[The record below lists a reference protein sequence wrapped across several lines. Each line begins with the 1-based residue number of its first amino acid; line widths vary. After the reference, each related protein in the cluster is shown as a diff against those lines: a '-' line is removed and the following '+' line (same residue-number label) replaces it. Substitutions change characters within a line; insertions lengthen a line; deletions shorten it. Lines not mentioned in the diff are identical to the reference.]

1 MPPDPLERPLAA
13 LTDHPVLAA
22 ETEAA
27 LIEAMRAGAHARA
40 VLPMAPPTAV
50 AATRDQIV
58 HGEAA
63 RAMLVRHNMR
73 LVVSIAKRY
82 LRAAG
87 HHLTLDDLVSFGC
100 RGLLI
105 AIDRFDP
112 AKSRK
117 LSTYATW
124 WIRQAISRGIA
135 DEGRVI
141 DLPVHVHERLVQLN
155 RARAQL
161 NQQLGHE
168 PTTDE
173 LAAALGWQPERVS
186 RLIAHA
192 QDTTSL
198 NARLGGYDDSA
209 ELGEVLPD
217 HRFDPAATVLDD
229 ALRRDLI
236 HAMVRLLTER
246 EQRFVRA
253 YFGVDTGQ
261 PATLEAVGAAE
272 GLTRERVRQV
282 VAGAL
287 KQLRADPVVAAYR
300 EEITGS

>member
-1 MPPDPLERPLAA
+1 MLPDPLGHPIAT
-13 LTDHPVLAA
+13 LTDHRVLSADEEA
-22 ETEAA
+22 DMIET
-27 LIEAMRAGAHARA
+27 MRAGAHARA
-40 VLPMAPPTAV
+40 MLSTAPPAAR
-50 AATRDQIV
+50 AATEDQAA

-63 RAMLVRHNMR
+63 RALLIRHNMR

-105 AIDRFDP
+105 AVDRFDP

-141 DLPVHVHERLVQLN
+141 DLPVHVHERLGRL
-155 RARAQL
+155 RRAQAQL
-161 NQQLGHE
+161 SQQLGRE
-168 PTTDE
+168 PTTGE
-173 LAAALGWQPERVS
+173 LAMALGERTDRVA
-186 RLIAHA
+186 RLLAA
-192 QDTTSL
+192 SQDTASL

-217 HRFDPAATVLDD
+217 ARFDPEAAVLEDT
-229 ALRRDLI
+229 LRRDLVD
-236 HAMVRLLTER
+236 AMERLLTER
-246 EQRFVRA
+246 EQRFVRT
-253 YFGVDTGQ
+253 YVGFDSGQ
-261 PATLEAVGAAE
+261 RATLEVIGAAE

-282 VAGAL
+282 IVGAL
-287 KQLRADPVVAAYR
+287 AKLRADPTLAAYQALDAA
-300 EEITGS
+300 

>member
-1 MPPDPLERPLAA
+1 VNPLAA
-13 LTDHPVLAA
+13 LTEHPVLSAD
-22 ETEAA
+22 EEAA
-27 LIEAMRAGAHARA
+27 LIETMLAGVHTRAALAG
-40 VLPMAPPTAV
+40 APPTAV
-50 AATRDQIV
+50 AATQDQIER
-58 HGEAA
+58 GEAA
-63 RAMLVRHNMR
+63 RVALVRHNLR

-141 DLPVHVHERLVQLN
+141 DLPVHVHERLSQL
-155 RARAQL
+155 RRIQAQL
-161 NQQLGHE
+161 SQQLQRE
-168 PTTDE
+168 PTSQE
-173 LAAALGWQPERVS
+173 LASALGESTVRVA
-186 RLIAHA
+186 RLLAA
-192 QDTTSL
+192 SQETASL
-198 NARLGGYDDSA
+198 NARLGGFDDSA

-217 HRFDPAATVLDD
+217 SRFDPAAAALDTS
-229 ALRRDLI
+229 LREDLATAI
-236 HAMVRLLTER
+236 ARLLTER
-246 EQRFVRA
+246 ELRFVRA
-253 YFGVDTGQ
+253 YVGFDTGQ
-261 PATLEAVGAAE
+261 KATLEAIGAQE

-282 VAGAL
+282 IAGAL
-287 KQLRADPVVAAYR
+287 AKLRDDPVLQSYQAEWAA
-300 EEITGS
+300 

>member
-1 MPPDPLERPLAA
+1 VPLDPLENPLTA
-13 LTDHPVLAA
+13 LTDHQVLSND
-22 ETEAA
+22 EEAA
-27 LIEAMRAGAHARA
+27 LIETMLAGVHARA
-40 VLPMAPPTAV
+40 ALATAPPAAV
-50 AATRDQIV
+50 AATQDQID
-58 HGEAA
+58 HGEVA
-63 RAMLVRHNMR
+63 RATLVRHNMR

-105 AIDRFDP
+105 AVDRFDP

-141 DLPVHVHERLVQLN
+141 DLPVHVHERLGQL
-155 RARAQL
+155 RRVHAQL
-161 NQQLGHE
+161 SQRFQRE
-168 PTTDE
+168 PSTDE
-173 LAAALGWQPERVS
+173 LATALGECPERVAK
-186 RLIAHA
+186 LIANA
-192 QDTTSL
+192 QDTASL

-217 HRFDPAATVLDD
+217 SRYDPTTAALDA
-229 ALRRDLI
+229 ALRHDLLD
-236 HAMVRLLTER
+236 AMARLLSER

-253 YFGVDTGQ
+253 YVGFDTGQ
-261 PATLEAVGAAE
+261 KATLEAVGSAE

-282 VAGAL
+282 IAGAME
-287 KQLRADPVVAAYR
+287 KLRTDPAVATYR
-300 EEITGS
+300 EVDTTA

>member
-1 MPPDPLERPLAA
+1 MPPDPLAHPIAT
-13 LTDHPVLAA
+13 LTDHRVLSAH
-22 ETEAA
+22 EEAD
-27 LIEAMRAGAHARA
+27 LIETMRAGAHARA
-40 VLPMAPPTAV
+40 MLSTAPPAAR
-50 AATRDQIV
+50 AATEDQAA

-63 RAMLVRHNMR
+63 RALLIRHNLR

-105 AIDRFDP
+105 AVDRFDP

-141 DLPVHVHERLVQLN
+141 DLPVHVHERLGRL
-155 RARAQL
+155 RRAQAQL
-161 NQQLGHE
+161 SQQLGRE
-168 PTTDE
+168 PTTGE
-173 LAAALGWQPERVS
+173 LAMALGERTDRVA
-186 RLIAHA
+186 RLLAA
-192 QDTTSL
+192 SQDTASL

-209 ELGEVLPD
+209 ELGALLPD
-217 HRFDPAATVLDD
+217 ERFDPEAAVLEDT
-229 ALRRDLI
+229 LRRDLVD
-236 HAMVRLLTER
+236 AMQRLLSER

-253 YFGVDTGQ
+253 YVGFNSGQ
-261 PATLEAVGAAE
+261 RATLEVIGAAE

-282 VAGAL
+282 IVGAL
-287 KQLRADPVVAAYR
+287 AKLRADPTLAAYQALDAA
-300 EEITGS
+300 